1 MGSAYH
7 HSQLYVTR
15 QNAVDSAALGLRS
28 IEHWYGL
35 PEAMFTDR
43 TVQAYPPGYNYNDEQ
58 DRFAQAGRLWTQTAG
73 PGTAVWESTIKKLVA
88 SKVTLN
94 PTFVVYEVSRD
105 LSRAQRLDWHDQY
118 TMPYML
124 RSWAPNPRAH
134 GSFFFDW
141 STGDE
146 VAWRD
151 NYRLWMR
158 FVLDFK
164 NAGGKVGIGAD
175 SGFMYNTYG
184 FGYIREFEM
193 MQEAGF
199 HPLEVVRAA
208 TLHGAQL
215 LRMDADIG
223 TIAIGK
229 KADLV
234 LVAENP
240 LRNFKVLYGTGHAY
254 LDRTSGKMSVTTG
267 ITHTIKDGIVFDAK
281 VLLQQVRE
289 MVSVEK
295 QKR

>member
-1 MGSAYH
+1 
-7 HSQLYVTR
+7 
-15 QNAVDSAALGLRS
+15 
-28 IEHWYGL
+28 
-35 PEAMFTDR
+35 
-43 TVQAYPPGYNYNDEQ
+43 
-58 DRFAQAGRLWTQTAG
+58 
-73 PGTAVWESTIKKLVA
+73 
-88 SKVTLN
+88 
-94 PTFVVYEVSRD
+94 
-105 LSRAQRLDWHDQY
+105 
-118 TMPYML
+118 
-124 RSWAPNPRAH
+124 
-134 GSFFFDW
+134 
-141 STGDE
+141 
-146 VAWRD
+146 
-151 NYRLWMR
+151 
-158 FVLDFK
+158 
-164 NAGGKVGIGAD
+164 
-175 SGFMYNTYG
+175 MYNTYG